1 MIQAYEIRVKKEKMQ
16 GWVRRIKKTIYIL
29 FYLTI
34 KDKEL
39 TLELNCSIF
48 GHRFIGG
55 IE

>member
-16 GWVRRIKKTIYIL
+16 GWVRRIKTNIYS

-39 TLELNCSIF
+39 TVDLNCSIF
-48 GHRFIGG
+48 GHRFTGG